1 MKYLKLFESFEE
13 IDEICKKYNIK
24 NYNINTDGS
33 IPAIIMDRLND
44 FLLTIS
50 KPTIEYMDI
59 KIYKNI

>member
-44 FLLTIS
+44 FLLTIG
-50 KPTIEYMDI
+50 KDPVENV
-59 KIYKNI
+59 KRYKNI